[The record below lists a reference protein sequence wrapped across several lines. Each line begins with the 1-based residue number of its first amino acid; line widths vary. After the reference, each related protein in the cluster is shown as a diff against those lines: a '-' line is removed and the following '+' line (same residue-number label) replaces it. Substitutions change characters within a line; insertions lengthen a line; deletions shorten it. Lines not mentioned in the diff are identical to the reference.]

1 MASNRRK
8 GSSKVTAATAAAW
21 WKWKVG
27 DLVLAKVKGFPARP
41 AYGVDTAGAEAA
53 ELGDKMLTDPFR
65 GDRDALLCRSTE
77 LFHRV

>member
-8 GSSKVTAATAAAW
+8 GSGKAPAAVATARR
-21 WKWKVG
+21 KWKVG

-53 ELGDKMLTDPFR
+53 EPRDKLLTNLLR
-65 GDRDALLCRSTE
+65 GRSG
-77 LFHRV
+77 RVVL

>member
-8 GSSKVTAATAAAW
+8 GSSKAAAATAVAW

-41 AYGVDTAGAEAA
+41 AGAEAA
-53 ELGDKMLTDPFR
+53 EPGDKILTDPLR
-65 GDRDALLCRSTE
+65 GDRDALFWRSTE
-77 LFHRV
+77 LFRRV